1 MSLNQLTIAKI
12 FSVANFEGILENK
25 NCFDFLN
32 NASKK

>member
-12 FSVANFEGILENK
+12 FRVANFEGQLENK
-25 NCFDFLN
+25 NCFDLMN